1 MDQPQNSEGTAPTP
15 ETTPPVVSTTPAQ
28 TPVDHTTL
36 MSVLA
41 YLGPLVFIPL
51 LVEKEDSFVRFH
63 VRQGLV
69 LFVIEAALWILG
81 DMMYGLWGL
90 IRILNL
96 VTLVFMVIGIINV
109 VHKKEKELPFIGQFA
124 HYFNK
129 I

>member
-1 MDQPQNSEGTAPTP
+1 MDQPQNTETGVPTP
-15 ETTPPVVSTTPAQ
+15 EQTPPSATTTAPA

-51 LVEKEDSFVRFH
+51 LVEKEDHFVRFH

-69 LFVIEAALWILG
+69 LFVIEAAIWVLG

-90 IRILNL
+90 IRIFNI
-96 VTLVFMVIGIINV
+96 VTVVFMVIGIINAV
-109 VHKKEKELPFIGQFA
+109 QKKEKELPFIGQFA